1 MNKLSI
7 DSKTYGKLLLQGA
20 HVIDPQTGLDDEVDL
35 LLEGEVITAVGK
47 NLPTEQTETVNLRGK
62 MIIPGMVDAHVHL
75 REPGFETRETLAT
88 GARAAVAGGFTAVCA
103 MPNTAPVV
111 DNRGVA
117 QLIRERTREAPVH
130 IYPIAAITYGLDG
143 KDIVEMAD
151 LAETEIAGFSDDG
164 HCVQSA
170 AVMRNAMKYADML
183 KLPIVS
189 HCQDNTI
196 FGAGV
201 MNESEISTRLGLVGI
216 PTLAE
221 DLMAARELLMAEY
234 DSTAVHLAH
243 VSTLRSVEMIRAAKA
258 RGVRVTAEATPH
270 HFTLTDKE
278 VSSFNPNY
286 KMSPPLRG
294 AEDVAAVIEGLSDGT
309 LDIIVT
315 DHAPHTWEDKC
326 REYDFAPFGIIGL
339 ETALGLA
346 WRELIQPEHIT
357 LEQWIHQVSVTPR
370 QIFPLPEVR
379 IEQGGRAELT
389 LIDPLQEWTYLAD
402 RGLSRSRNTPFDGE
416 QMKGRPLGVVACG
429 KLSLVTGIE

>member
-1 MNKLSI
+1 
-7 DSKTYGKLLLQGA
+7 
-20 HVIDPQTGLDDEVDL
+20 
-35 LLEGEVITAVGK
+35 
-47 NLPTEQTETVNLRGK
+47 
-62 MIIPGMVDAHVHL
+62 
-75 REPGFETRETLAT
+75 
-88 GARAAVAGGFTAVCA
+88 
-103 MPNTAPVV
+103 
-111 DNRGVA
+111 
-117 QLIRERTREAPVH
+117 
-130 IYPIAAITYGLDG
+130 
-143 KDIVEMAD
+143 
-151 LAETEIAGFSDDG
+151 
-164 HCVQSA
+164 
-170 AVMRNAMKYADML
+170 
-183 KLPIVS
+183 
-189 HCQDNTI
+189 
-196 FGAGV
+196 V

-389 LIDPLQEWTYLAD
+389 LIDPLQEWTYLAE

>member
-7 DSKTYGKLLLQGA
+7 DSRKYGKLLLQGA
-20 HVIDPQTGLDDEVDL
+20 HVIDPQTGLDDNVDL
-35 LLEGEVITAVGK
+35 LLEGEVVTAVGK
-47 NLPTEQTETVNLRGK
+47 DLSIGSAEVVDLKGK

-88 GARAAVAGGFTAVCA
+88 GANAAVAGGFTAVCA

-130 IYPIAAITYGLDG
+130 IYPIAAITYGLEG
-143 KDIVEMAD
+143 KDLVEMAD

-164 HCVQSA
+164 NCVQSA

-189 HCQDNTI
+189 HCQDNAT

-201 MNESEISTRLGLVGI
+201 MNESEVSTRLGLVGI

-221 DLMAARELLMAEY
+221 DLIAARELLLAEY
-234 DSTAVHLAH
+234 DNTAVHLAH
-243 VSTLRSVEMIRAAKA
+243 VSTFRSVEMIRAAKA

-278 VSSFNPNY
+278 VASFNPNF
-286 KMSPPLRG
+286 KMSPPLRS
-294 AEDVAAVIEGLSDGT
+294 AEDVAAIIEGLKDGT
-309 LDIIVT
+309 IDIIVT

-326 REYDFAPFGIIGL
+326 REFDFAPFGIIGL

-346 WRELIQPEHIT
+346 WRELVQTSQIT
-357 LEQWIHQVSVTPR
+357 LQQWIHLVSIAPR
-370 QIFPLPEVR
+370 QIFPLPEVK

-389 LIDPLQEWTYLAD
+389 LIDPEQKWTYQAKT
-402 RGLSRSRNTPFDGE
+402 GLSRSRNTPFDGA
-416 QMKGRPLGVVACG
+416 QLTGRPLGVVACG
-429 KLSLVTGIE
+429 KLSMLNGAE